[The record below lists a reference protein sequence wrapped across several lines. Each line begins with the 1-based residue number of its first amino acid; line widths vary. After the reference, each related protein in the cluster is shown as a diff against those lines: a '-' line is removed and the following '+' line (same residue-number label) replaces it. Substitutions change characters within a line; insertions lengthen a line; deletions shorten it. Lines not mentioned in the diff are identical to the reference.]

1 VKSYFIEEIGVAD
14 VKRIRRFLSEKA
26 ISSGMDSLFWVKVSP
41 SLLTPLQQEHVPCQ
55 PHVFAV
61 ETGQQFLKAEFYLRT
76 LRDMRC
82 PCQDY
87 CTPQQARFV
96 IEWVN
101 EMLKDLS
108 IRT

>member
-1 VKSYFIEEIGVAD
+1 
-14 VKRIRRFLSEKA
+14 
-26 ISSGMDSLFWVKVSP
+26 MDTLFWVKVPP

-55 PHVFAV
+55 PYVFAV
-61 ETGQQFLKAEFYLRT
+61 ETGQRFFKAEFFLRT

-96 IEWVN
+96 IDWVN

-108 IRT
+108 IKT

>member
-1 VKSYFIEEIGVAD
+1 VKSYLVDEIEVAHLD
-14 VKRIRRFLSEKA
+14 RIRRFLSEKA
-26 ISSGMDSLFWVKVSP
+26 ISSGLDALFWVKVSS
-41 SLLTPLQQEHVPCQ
+41 SLLTPLQKEHLPCQ

-61 ETGQQFLKAEFYLRT
+61 ETGQRFVKAELYLRT
-76 LRDMRC
+76 LRNMRC

-87 CTPQQARFV
+87 CTPRQARFI

-101 EMLKDLS
+101 SMLKDLS